1 MNLSNKFNN
10 AIQISDTDLDGIG
23 AVIVSKVLFPNI
35 EQILPQD
42 RELIDSTL
50 EDIILSGKYNTVLMT
65 DCSPSSESTIKLIN
79 KFVEEGNDFVL
90 LDHHK
95 TALDLNKYSW
105 SKVKVETN
113 GVKHCGTELIYNY
126 YKELGIKPEE
136 FGVPDNKL
144 AEFVELV
151 RSYDTWDWAINNL
164 KEAEDLNKLYYFLE
178 SPNFVVDMISKIK
191 NNLSLLNKNDYNSLN
206 VIELLDNRYIEDKK
220 NMFQEINYDGMKV
233 AVLFTDRCVSKLG
246 NIICRENPNID
257 FCCIVDLNRNKCS
270 LRSTKDDIN
279 VATIA
284 KKYNGGGHEKAS
296 GFSLNSKAKTTLLK
310 NLF

>member
-105 SKVKVETN
+105 SKLKEDTN
-113 GVKHCGTELIYNY
+113 GVKHCG
-126 YKELGIKPEE
+126 
-136 FGVPDNKL
+136 
-144 AEFVELV
+144 
-151 RSYDTWDWAINNL
+151 
-164 KEAEDLNKLYYFLE
+164 
-178 SPNFVVDMISKIK
+178 
-191 NNLSLLNKNDYNSLN
+191 
-206 VIELLDNRYIEDKK
+206 
-220 NMFQEINYDGMKV
+220 
-233 AVLFTDRCVSKLG
+233 
-246 NIICRENPNID
+246 
-257 FCCIVDLNRNKCS
+257 
-270 LRSTKDDIN
+270 
-279 VATIA
+279 
-284 KKYNGGGHEKAS
+284 
-296 GFSLNSKAKTTLLK
+296 
-310 NLF
+310 